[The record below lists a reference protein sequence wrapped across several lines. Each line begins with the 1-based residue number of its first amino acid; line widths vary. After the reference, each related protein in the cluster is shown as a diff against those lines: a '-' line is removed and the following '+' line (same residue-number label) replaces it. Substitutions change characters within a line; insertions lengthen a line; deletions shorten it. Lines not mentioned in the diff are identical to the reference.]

1 MVSIMLGTN
10 IFYSGYSIIF
20 AVIAIISGIIA
31 VWGIKD
37 TDRFKGFGGFFI
49 GGLMLLLSSFLRNN
63 THYLYKI
70 GLNYNFVTFTLMLMA
85 LLTSVIWIIAAAE
98 IYHNKTANK
107 ESLAVYIALCL
118 TLCFVYS
125 FIVHNHQLALNIS
138 ANLVICSLLLLLTS
152 GLVYL
157 RHTPNTG
164 SVLFNLSVVMLLAK
178 IIISN
183 YFFQYNW
190 LNLNVFNWLW
200 LYIFAL
206 SGIFIKIADL
216 HKELQ
221 KSWNTI
227 DKLNLQ
233 MSNMVD
239 LSPFP
244 IMITKIT
251 GDKIL
256 LINDKAVNLFGISKK
271 EIAFH
276 KLKDFLIDEQNRQD
290 FFNALEKNHV
300 VEDFDLMVYDLINAS
315 PFWLSV
321 SAKTV
326 EYNNEMVLYMAFQ
339 NITSRKEREN
349 NLQNMAE
356 KDPLTLIWNR
366 RYFEKNVP
374 QRIEE
379 NIRKLQ
385 NFSLLMID
393 ADKFKNINDT
403 YGHKNG
409 DKVLIKLADLCY
421 QSLRDDDIVARFGG
435 EEFIVYLNNT
445 NSETAAIVAER
456 LRKTIAE
463 TTVTTDDNQRINFT
477 VSIGV
482 VSSEKTSSL
491 EVLMGQVDDAMYLA
505 KNNGRNCIYVYN
517 AEAAKK
523 LITKHKKTQQRNIH
537 PIFQNEESDEIS
549 LLDNYESKIL

>member
-1 MVSIMLGTN
+1 
-10 IFYSGYSIIF
+10 
-20 AVIAIISGIIA
+20 
-31 VWGIKD
+31 
-37 TDRFKGFGGFFI
+37 
-49 GGLMLLLSSFLRNN
+49 
-63 THYLYKI
+63 
-70 GLNYNFVTFTLMLMA
+70 
-85 LLTSVIWIIAAAE
+85 
-98 IYHNKTANK
+98 
-107 ESLAVYIALCL
+107 
-118 TLCFVYS
+118 
-125 FIVHNHQLALNIS
+125 
-138 ANLVICSLLLLLTS
+138 
-152 GLVYL
+152 
-157 RHTPNTG
+157 
-164 SVLFNLSVVMLLAK
+164 MLLAK

-216 HKELQ
+216 RKELQ

-290 FFNALEKNHV
+290 FFNALEKDHI

-321 SAKTV
+321 SAKTI
-326 EYNNEMVLYMAFQ
+326 EYNNEIVLYMAFQ

-349 NLQNMAE
+349 NLQSMAE

-409 DKVLIKLADLCY
+409 DKVLIKLADLCH

-445 NSETAAIVAER
+445 KSETAAIVAER

-505 KNNGRNCIYVYN
+505 KNNDQ
-517 AEAAKK
+517 
-523 LITKHKKTQQRNIH
+523 T
-537 PIFQNEESDEIS
+537 
-549 LLDNYESKIL
+549 